1 MPQSKKNPTGF
12 LDRLIDRMNRLDP
25 TSLQTYVLR
34 LAREKGFLETAFN
47 TIREGVIVIDQSRRI
62 RFLNTAAQVLL
73 GIGEEAGSQRIDR
86 YLREVEW
93 GLLLKADPEQWHRL
107 SRQEIEV
114 FYPRHRFLNFYV
126 VPLSGKGNDAGMPLA
141 LLLFHDISAARED
154 TEKHV
159 ESRRVEAITMLAA
172 GVAHELGNPL
182 NSLNIHLQLLERCLR
197 NSRDAA
203 TRRDGRDLLAVALH
217 EVKRLDGIV
226 GNFLHAVRP
235 VPPRLAPLD
244 VRRVLEETLAF
255 MGPEIQNREIG
266 AEAVFPDLVPPVL
279 GDADQLKQ
287 AFYNLIRNAVQAMGG
302 GGQLRIVC
310 STRPDFLDIRFADT
324 GHGISPEQLTRIME
338 PYYTTKAE
346 GTGLGLL
353 IVDRIVRGHGGEL
366 SIESEEGQGSVFT
379 ISLPLRDRQVRLL
392 GSPTP
397 APDASGSPMSVGP
410 VPGRLDP
417 PLQET
422 P

>member
-1 MPQSKKNPTGF
+1 MKSPSGF
-12 LDRLIDRMNRLDP
+12 LDRLIERMNRLDP

-34 LAREKGFLETAFN
+34 LAREKGFLETVFN
-47 TIREGVIVIDQSRRI
+47 TIREGVIVIDRSRRI
-62 RFLNTAAQVLL
+62 RFLNTAAQLLL
-73 GIGEEAGSQRIDR
+73 GISEDAGSQRIDR

-126 VPLSGKGNDAGMPLA
+126 VPMSGQGSDTGMPLA
-141 LLLFHDISAARED
+141 LLLFHDVSAARED

-172 GVAHELGNPL
+172 GVAHELGNPM
-182 NSLNIHLQLLERCLR
+182 NSLNIHLQLLGRCLR
-197 NSRDAA
+197 NRRDEG
-203 TRRDGRDLLAVALH
+203 TRRDAQDLLEVALH

-226 GNFLHAVRP
+226 GNFLAAVRP
-235 VPPRLAPLD
+235 VPPHLAPLD

-255 MGPEIQNREIG
+255 LGPEIQNRAI
-266 AEAVFPDLVPPVL
+266 AVEAVFPDLVPPVL

-287 AFYNLIRNAVQAMGG
+287 AFHNLIRNAVQAMGG

-310 STRPDFLDIRFADT
+310 SPSPDFLDIRFADT
-324 GHGISPEQLTRIME
+324 GPGISPEQLTRIME
-338 PYYTTKAE
+338 PYYTTKAD

-353 IVDRIVRGHGGEL
+353 IVDRIVRGHGGAL
-366 SIESEEGQGSVFT
+366 SIESEAGRGSVFT

-392 GSPTP
+392 GSRTQAPP
-397 APDASGSPMSVGP
+397 AAVGP
-410 VPGRLDP
+410 EADGDLRGRP
-417 PLQET
+417 AIRSEGPL
-422 P
+422 